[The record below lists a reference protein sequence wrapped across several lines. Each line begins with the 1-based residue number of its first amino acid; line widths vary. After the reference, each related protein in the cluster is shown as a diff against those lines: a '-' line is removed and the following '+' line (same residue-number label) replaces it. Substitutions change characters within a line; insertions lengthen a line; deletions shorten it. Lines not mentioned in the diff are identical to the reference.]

1 MNTQH
6 TIVVVDWRD
15 AYSFDDWCA
24 ADQMDNEPVVC
35 CSVGFLLSNHR
46 EGYVV
51 IAQSDDGQGEMAAY
65 LFIPVGMVERL
76 RVVSEMRVSN
86 GVAG

>member
-1 MNTQH
+1 MTTEH
-6 TIVVVDWRD
+6 TIVVVEWRD
-15 AYSFDDWCA
+15 AYSFDDWRA

-35 CSVGFLLSNHR
+35 CSVGFLLPNHCD
-46 EGYVV
+46 GYVV

-76 RVVSEMRVSN
+76 RVVYEPRVASDTP
-86 GVAG
+86 A